1 VIFTH
6 LQDTFAIVR
15 LPPSEDMPR
24 WASGELVSI
33 TRTAD
38 ELSVVCKES
47 AVPAGSHADRGWQCL
62 KVEGPMPLTMVGVAA
77 EFTSLLAKAG
87 VSVFLISTFDTDYIL
102 VKGDALERAADALR
116 GGGHSVRRPL

>member
-1 VIFTH
+1 MIFTH

-38 ELSVVCKES
+38 ELSIVCKES
-47 AVPAGSHADRGWQCL
+47 AVPAGSQADRGWQCL

>member
-1 VIFTH
+1 MIFTH
-6 LQDTFAIVR
+6 LHDTFAIVR

-38 ELSVVCKES
+38 ELSIVCKES

-102 VKGDALERAADALR
+102 VKGDALERTADALR

>member
-1 VIFTH
+1 VIFTE
-6 LQDTFAIVR
+6 LRDTFAIVR
-15 LPPSEDMPR
+15 LPPSQEIPR
-24 WASGELVSI
+24 WATGDFVSI

-38 ELSVVCKES
+38 EVSIVCKET

-62 KVEGPMPLTMVGVAA
+62 KVEGPMPLTTVGVAS
-77 EFTSLLAKAG
+77 EFTALLAKAG
-87 VSVFLISTFDTDYIL
+87 VSVFLISTFDTDYVL

>member
-6 LQDTFAIVR
+6 LRETFAIVR
-15 LPPSEDMPR
+15 LPPSEENPR
-24 WASGELVSI
+24 WASGEFVST

-38 ELSVVCKES
+38 ELSIVCKES
-47 AVPAGSHADRGWQCL
+47 LVPAGSHADRGWQCL

-87 VSVFLISTFDTDYIL
+87 VSVFLISTFDTDYVL
-102 VKGDALERAADALR
+102 VKGDALDRAADALR

>member
-1 VIFTH
+1 MIFTH

-62 KVEGPMPLTMVGVAA
+62 KVEVPMPLTMVGVAA

>member
-1 VIFTH
+1 MIFTH
-6 LQDTFAIVR
+6 LRDTFAIVR
-15 LPPSEDMPR
+15 MPPSEEIPR
-24 WASGELVSI
+24 WASGEFVSI

-47 AVPAGSHADRGWQCL
+47 AVPAGSHADRGWECL
-62 KVEGPMPLTMVGVAA
+62 RVEGKMPLTMVGVAA

-87 VSVFLISTFDTDYIL
+87 VSVFLISTFDTDYVL